1 MELNSRPKSTY
12 QWTPFLI
19 KKPETLI
26 GKKKDSIFSKWLPV
40 DPYYQSSQNSAPNV
54 SDFNIRPNTMN
65 LIEEEV
71 GNSLE
76 LIDTF

>member
-1 MELNSRPKSTY
+1 MDTFFDKEARNSY
-12 QWTPFLI
+12 W
-19 KKPETLI
+19 
-26 GKKKDSIFSKWLPV
+26 KKKDSIFSKWLPV